1 MTILTTPLR
10 SSATSGATDTPAPR
24 DAANEPI
31 AHDSP
36 NMECGMPSEP
46 TGPLWVTVKLE
57 EAASALIMAAL
68 ALITLANVLTRY
80 VIDFSLAFTEEYSII
95 LLLILIFVGVSSAI
109 AKNSHIKVTFF
120 LERLGTSTRHKLEV
134 VGDLAMLV
142 CFGVL
147 VFYGTRSAVS
157 SWELGETSPGLGNP
171 QWLYLMWVPILAAV
185 AMLRVIGSLIRLA
198 RKRRK

>member
-1 MTILTTPLR
+1 MTILTQPVSTRDVETP
-10 SSATSGATDTPAPR
+10 TPQL
-24 DAANEPI
+24 AANPPI
-31 AHDSP
+31 ATDSP

-57 EAASALIMAAL
+57 EAAAALIMAVL

-80 VIDFSLAFTEEYSII
+80 VVDISLAFTEEYSIV

-120 LERLGTSTRHKLEV
+120 LERLGTGARHKLEV

-171 QWLYLMWVPILAAV
+171 QWLYLMWVPILAVV
-185 AMLRVIGSLIRLA
+185 AMLRVIGSLIRLV
-198 RKRRK
+198 RNRPTE